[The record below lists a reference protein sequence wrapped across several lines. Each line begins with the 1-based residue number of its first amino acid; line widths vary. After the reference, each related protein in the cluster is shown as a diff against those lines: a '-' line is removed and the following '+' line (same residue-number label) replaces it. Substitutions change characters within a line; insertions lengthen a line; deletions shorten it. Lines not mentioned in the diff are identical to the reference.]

1 MKLTI
6 FSTQNQNAH
15 MSTYQALRTKT
26 KIFIFVKIEIV
37 NIFILNLLKKHVN
50 YNNAC
55 QPIFRLTYAY
65 AHKKMH
71 IIC

>member
-1 MKLTI
+1 MKITI

-37 NIFILNLLKKHVN
+37 NIFILNLLKKTCKLHIMLVN
-50 YNNAC
+50 
-55 QPIFRLTYAY
+55 QFLG
-65 AHKKMH
+65 
-71 IIC
+71 